1 MQGRKPA
8 DARYRAA
15 RTRSLAW
22 IAAMIV
28 STAGCQG
35 MAMTQESGAGR
46 ASKIDNTVA
55 DWPLTFVRHNFGATS
70 YSTYGCKVLYNG
82 FLHLSEEDDVLQ
94 MSSAR
99 AHPDSLRKTSAGY
112 LGVKNFPAPAKV
124 TWRSADGVAHEADV
138 DIGAIFKDRMIL
150 HRVPRE
156 DVREGVSIT
165 DPDIILEVNDRTIN
179 VYMRAFVPTRE
190 LQIPGNRYSGHRDD
204 LVLAWTRTY

>member
-1 MQGRKPA
+1 
-8 DARYRAA
+8 
-15 RTRSLAW
+15 
-22 IAAMIV
+22 
-28 STAGCQG
+28 
-35 MAMTQESGAGR
+35 MAMTQESGHGKVAG
-46 ASKIDNTVA
+46 KIDNTVA

-70 YSTYGCKVLYNG
+70 YSTYGCKVVYNG
-82 FLHLSEEDDVLQ
+82 FVHLSEEDGVLQ
-94 MSSAR
+94 TSSAR

-150 HRVPRE
+150 HQVPRE
-156 DVREGVSIT
+156 DIREGVSIT